1 MVERKG
7 IELENRRETYNFIS
21 KHPGLHLSELSRKL
35 NISKSTISYH
45 LNHLQKLGLIV
56 TKSEGKYIRFYVAN
70 KVGEI
75 DKKLLSLLRQ
85 DVPYRIVIFLL
96 INPDSSQIR
105 ISRYLKRHP
114 TTVSFHLSKLADLD
128 IIETFPNCNEI
139 IYNIKNPQYIYDL
152 LTKYEDSFFDGG
164 VNNILTFNSEQDF

>member
-7 IELENRRETYNFIS
+7 IELENRREIYNFIS

-45 LNHLQKLGLIV
+45 LNYLQKLGLIV
-56 TKSEGKYIRFYVAN
+56 TKSEGRYVRFYIAN

-96 INPDSSQIR
+96 LNPDSSQIK
-105 ISRYLKRHP
+105 ISKYLKRHP

-128 IIETFPNCNEI
+128 IIETIPNCNEI
-139 IYNIKNPQYIYDL
+139 RYNIKNPQYIYEL
-152 LTKYEDSFFDGG
+152 LTKYEDSFFDNG
-164 VNNILTFNSEQDF
+164 VNNIFVYSPEQGF